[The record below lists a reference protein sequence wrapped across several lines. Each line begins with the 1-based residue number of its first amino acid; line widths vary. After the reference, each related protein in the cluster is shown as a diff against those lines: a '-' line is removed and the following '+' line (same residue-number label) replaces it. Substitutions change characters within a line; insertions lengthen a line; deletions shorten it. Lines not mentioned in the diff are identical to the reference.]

1 MHSSWSFISNDKD
14 GEIEII
20 NAMMTHLAHSFPSN
34 QKRVHKTTSICL
46 MLNFKTIYSGI
57 VPYESTVHKFHSCK
71 NRCIKEFGLRL

>member
-34 QKRVHKTTSICL
+34 QNRVHKPPQFALCKIS
-46 MLNFKTIYSGI
+46 
-57 VPYESTVHKFHSCK
+57 ESYTVV
-71 NRCIKEFGLRL
+71 